1 MIYVYVGILGIFV
14 TLFVLSW
21 REEEKRI
28 FRKMAAYVL
37 GRQQDIRQK
46 HAGGRNDWKRDLCR
60 RQLGDKLK
68 TLQPGLA
75 VPGQIKAYYL
85 TQYSRIL
92 MVVFLGDLFCLA
104 VWISA
109 HSNPMLME
117 GSYLWRNPHGEGR
130 IPVELAAQ
138 IEGAQEEIFD
148 YLVEERKYTQ
158 DEIQVLY
165 EEAVKLFPEIILGEN
180 EIL

>member
-1 MIYVYVGILGIFV
+1 
-14 TLFVLSW
+14 
-21 REEEKRI
+21 
-28 FRKMAAYVL
+28 
-37 GRQQDIRQK
+37 
-46 HAGGRNDWKRDLCR
+46 
-60 RQLGDKLK
+60 
-68 TLQPGLA
+68 
-75 VPGQIKAYYL
+75 
-85 TQYSRIL
+85 

-180 EIL
+180 ESLEEVRQDMELITSLEGYPFEIRWESSAYSVVNTDGTVENEELTEIGRASCRERV